1 MADRK
6 IKTTTGPHIFRL
18 QLLAGFSLKFTELQ
32 IPGGLSDALH
42 SLDRAGHM
50 SRQDMKLPT
59 LSDSASTP
67 CPLPYKCIII
77 ALTLYMFEFLHLKK
91 IVFLLCKF
99 EITI

>member
-1 MADRK
+1 M
-6 IKTTTGPHIFRL
+6 
-18 QLLAGFSLKFTELQ
+18 LQ
-32 IPGGLSDALH
+32 IPEGLYDALQ
-42 SLDRAGHM
+42 SLDRAGHL

-67 CPLPYKCIII
+67 LPLSYKFIII
-77 ALTLYMFEFLHLKK
+77 ALISYMFEFLHLKK